1 MKIKGSGRL
10 LPKVIAAEFGDLD
23 RFVKDPKTGAER
35 GMHKRLLAYAGSE
48 PRRRESGKWRGKDF
62 ISKRGPGQLRTA
74 LYLIGNNIRQW
85 DPNFKEV
92 YDRKVAAGK
101 HHNVAVIYVC
111 AKLLEVLS
119 ALYKSGRTYTVETP
133 MLEVINN
140 HKCPS

>member
-1 MKIKGSGRL
+1 
-10 LPKVIAAEFGDLD
+10 
-23 RFVKDPKTGAER
+23 
-35 GMHKRLLAYAGSE
+35 MHKRLLAYAGSE

-119 ALYKSGRTYTVETP
+119 ALYKSGRTYTVGTP
-133 MLEVINN
+133 MLEVTNN
-140 HKCPS
+140 HKRPS